1 MMRSKWS
8 AIFYLVLV
16 FLSGALVGGFSYR
29 LYSVN
34 TVTAGATGRVDPV
47 EWRKRYMEEMRTRV
61 HTDADQEAQINQILD
76 ETGAAF
82 AKIRDREKQ
91 EYQNEQNAQI
101 AKIFELLRP
110 DQRPLYAKLRAERE
124 ARRKAQQAQQ
134 NNK

>member
-1 MMRSKWS
+1 MLRSKWS
-8 AIFYLVLV
+8 AVFYLVLV
-16 FLSGALVGGFSYR
+16 FVSGALVGGFSYR

-34 TVTAGATGRVDPV
+34 TVTAGATTRVDPV

-61 HTDADQEAQINQILD
+61 HTDADEEAQINQILD

-82 AKIRDREKQ
+82 GKIREREKM

-110 DQRPLYAKLRAERE
+110 EQRPLYAKLRAERE
-124 ARRKAQQAQQ
+124 ARRKAEQA
-134 NNK
+134 KK

>member
-8 AIFYLVLV
+8 AAIYLVLV

-34 TVTAGATGRVDPV
+34 TVTAGTPRVDPV
-47 EWRKRYMEEMRTRV
+47 EWRKRYMDEMRTRV
-61 HTDADQEAQINQILD
+61 HTTPDEEAQINQILD

-82 AKIRDREKQ
+82 GKIREREKQ

-134 NNK
+134 SKK